1 MRPSTQDLINGLDKT
16 TVDGLAEAILI
27 AFHSV
32 VDEEG
37 RRIAPRMAETVQ
49 EEINYAR
56 QMAKMLLGK

>member
-1 MRPSTQDLINGLDKT
+1 MRPSTQNLINGLDKT
-16 TVDGLAEAILI
+16 DVDGLAEAILI

-37 RRIAPRMAETVQ
+37 RSIAPRMAETVK

>member
-1 MRPSTQDLINGLDKT
+1 MRLSTQDLINGLDKT
-16 TVDGLAEAILI
+16 DVDGLAEAILI

-49 EEINYAR
+49 EEISYAR

>member
-1 MRPSTQDLINGLDKT
+1 MRPSAQDWINGLDKT
-16 TVDGLAEAILI
+16 DVDGLAEAILI

-49 EEINYAR
+49 EEISYAR
-56 QMAKMLLGK
+56 QMAQMLLGK

>member
-1 MRPSTQDLINGLDKT
+1 MRPHTKEIIDGLDKT
-16 TVDGLAEAILI
+16 DVDGLAEAILI
-27 AFHSV
+27 AMHSV

-37 RRIAPRMAETVQ
+37 RRVAPRLADSVE